1 MHPFFC
7 ICPPNPPLFKSY
19 SSRLQICLLI
29 AKKVQKTDFTKQKLH
44 VLLYIEFH
52 SLRECYLMAKLTCMF
67 PMSSPKSVSPR
78 MAMAMAKFISHTK
91 VLVKRFCPRELQNV
105 TEIG

>member
-1 MHPFFC
+1 
-7 ICPPNPPLFKSY
+7 
-19 SSRLQICLLI
+19 
-29 AKKVQKTDFTKQKLH
+29 
-44 VLLYIEFH
+44 
-52 SLRECYLMAKLTCMF
+52 MAKLTCMF